1 MTSVAFLVQPADF
14 QLPETSVPILVQL
27 GLTYRCNLQCRHCYA
42 LYRRDRDEFTLNEIS
57 VLAAELYDAGSAAVV
72 YSHGENMIR
81 KDFHDAARI
90 FAERDFYQTLMLNG
104 FYVHSA
110 ADATRLVDAGINRTM
125 VSIDSSDPS
134 VHDGV
139 RGKAGAFDR
148 ALSAVE
154 RLLAAGVQTVGFSC
168 TIDRHNYDDIP
179 DIVALALRSGVHAV
193 SFMQNRYNLRDVFN
207 RSLWLRYAEVC
218 KQIYE
223 LMLTHRGRLD
233 IYTHDPFMLTL
244 LDDRLDDNMA
254 RSDFIGANLCNVGTS
269 MVSIDPV
276 GNVTGCN
283 FISEAIGNVREEP
296 FAAIWNRLVERYSD
310 RKQPPRGA
318 CSNCGVLS
326 SCMGGCKAYHY
337 VDKYDERCGEVRFGE
352 QQAHGWPV
360 ASIDAVPPD
369 RSAGVF
375 IGMPRPVSRLAAEPA
390 R

>member
-1 MTSVAFLVQPADF
+1 MASLVQPADF
-14 QLPETSVPILVQL
+14 QLPQTSVPILVQL
-27 GLTYRCNLQCRHCYA
+27 GLTYRCNLACSHCYA
-42 LYRRDRDEFTLNEIS
+42 LYRRDRGEFTLTEIRA
-57 VLAAELYDAGSAAVV
+57 LAAELYDAGSAAVV

-81 KDFHDAARI
+81 KDFHDAARA

-104 FYVHSA
+104 FYVSSLE
-110 ADATRLVDAGINRTM
+110 DARRLVEAGVNRTM
-125 VSIDSSDPS
+125 VSVDSSDPA
-134 VHDGV
+134 VHDQV

-154 RLLAAGVQTVGFSC
+154 RLLDVGAETVGFSC

-179 DIVALALRSGVHAV
+179 NIVALALERGVHAV
-193 SFMQNRYNLRDVFN
+193 SFMQNRYNLRDVFD
-207 RSLWLRYAEVC
+207 RSLWARYADVC
-218 KQIYE
+218 AHVYE
-223 LMLTHRGRLD
+223 LMLAHRGRLD

-244 LDDRLDDNMA
+244 LDERLDDNAA

-296 FAAIWNRLVERYSD
+296 FAKIWSRLVDRYSD
-310 RKQPPRGA
+310 RTQPPRGA
-318 CSNCGVLS
+318 CTNCGVLS
-326 SCMGGCKAYHY
+326 ACMGGCKAYHY

-352 QQAHGWPV
+352 TKPHGLPV
-360 ASIDAVPPD
+360 ASVDAVQPD
-369 RSAGVF
+369 RSPGVF
-375 IGMPRPVSRLAAEPA
+375 LGMPRPASRLARETV